1 MTRLMQTLITG
12 TVLMILPLSLAY
24 AQTSTDA
31 QDGSLVLN
39 GQIDLHLSSS
49 NVNTNLT
56 NAAGNVTGTS
66 AAVGNNLEVVTMNNA
81 NVTNNQFVT
90 SVSISAD
97 QNATVTNVGGT
108 TALQSQAICN
118 AADVSTD
125 PHTTAVYSS
134 QVCDANDP
142 SALLNATVTNAGND
156 VSLSSQA
163 VGNSFS
169 EDTNAAYMPTQ
180 NYQTNASNIASTVN
194 AKVTNVS
201 GNVTVNST
209 AIGNNA
215 QIVQY

>member
-1 MTRLMQTLITG
+1 MIRLTRILIAG
-12 TVLMILPLSLAY
+12 TALAILPLSLAC
-24 AQTSTDA
+24 AQTSNNS
-31 QDGSLVLN
+31 DGSIVLN

-49 NVNTNLT
+49 NVNTSIT
-56 NAAGNVTGTS
+56 NAAGNVSGTS

-81 NVTNNQFVT
+81 NVSNNQYVS

-97 QNATVTNVGGT
+97 QNATVKNTGGMVT
-108 TALQSQAICN
+108 LESQAICN

-125 PHTTAVYSS
+125 PHTTAVAS
-134 QVCDANDP
+134 QQECQANDP

-180 NYQTNASNIASTVN
+180 NTQLNASNIASTVN
-194 AKVTNVS
+194 SKVTNVQ
-201 GNVTVNST
+201 GNVTVNSA

>member
-1 MTRLMQTLITG
+1 
-12 TVLMILPLSLAY
+12 MILPLNLAY
-24 AQTSTDA
+24 AQATTDTNS
-31 QDGSLVLN
+31 GSLVLN
-39 GQIDLHLSSS
+39 GQIDMHLSSS
-49 NVNTNLT
+49 NVNTSVT
-56 NAAGNVTGTS
+56 NAVGNVAGTS
-66 AAVGNNLEVVTMNNA
+66 AAVGNNLEVVTMNDA
-81 NVTNNQFVT
+81 NVTNNQYVT

-97 QNATVTNVGGT
+97 QNANVLNVGGT
-108 TALQSQAICN
+108 TTLTSQAICN

-134 QVCDANDP
+134 QNCQANDP

-201 GNVTVNST
+201 GNVTVNSA